1 MINEQLN
8 KYLPKGGKL
17 SQAMRYSVFAGGK
30 RFRPLLCIAVA
41 KALGKDPKKI
51 LPIAC
56 ALEMLHTFTLIHDD
70 LPAMDNSGL
79 RRGKPTS
86 HIKFDEATA
95 ILAGDALNTLA
106 FQILAKAKC
115 KSIVIEEIAQALIQ
129 VCEGQVMD
137 LGSLNKKISYN
148 TLLKIHEKKTAALL
162 VACVRAVALEL
173 DSNKQKLGA
182 LTLYAKHL
190 GLAFQIAD
198 DILDVESSQKAMGKP
213 VGADKLKGFPC
224 FLGLEKAKQMAQKEK
239 QKAIKALKPF
249 GSKAGQLVEIAEF
262 VVNRKN

>member
-8 KYLPKGGKL
+8 KYLPKGGRL
-17 SQAMRYSVFAGGK
+17 NLAMRYSVFAGGK
-30 RFRPLLCIAVA
+30 RFRPYLMFAVA

-56 ALEMLHTFTLIHDD
+56 AIEMLHTFTLIHDD
-70 LPAMDNSGL
+70 LPAMDNSDL

-106 FQILAKAKC
+106 FGILAKAKC
-115 KSIVIEEIAQALIQ
+115 KHIVIEEIARALIQ
-129 VCEGQVMD
+129 VCVGQVLD
-137 LGSLNKKISYN
+137 LGSSNKKISYN
-148 TLLKIHEKKTAALL
+148 ALLKIHEKKTAALL

-173 DSNKQKLGA
+173 NSNKQKLAA
-182 LTLYAKHL
+182 LTSYARHL

-198 DILDVESSQKAMGKP
+198 DILDVESSQKALGKP
-213 VGADKLKGFPC
+213 VCADKLKGFPF
-224 FLGLEKAKQMAQKEK
+224 FLGLEKSRKMAQKEK
-239 QKAIKALKPF
+239 QKAIKALEPF
-249 GSKAGQLVEIAEF
+249 GSKAAQLAEIAEF